1 MLILTFTTAN
11 LLHVYYVNI
20 VLQNVKKNRD
30 IVITKP
36 DKGNAVVI
44 LDRKV
49 YNNGIEEIIS
59 ETSKFEKLNK
69 GLTLKREA
77 SL

>member
-1 MLILTFTTAN
+1 MTN
-11 LLHVYYVNI
+11 LLHVYYINI
-20 VLQNVKKNRD
+20 ASYETLEWIKNKD

>member
-20 VLQNVKKNRD
+20 VLQNLKKNRD